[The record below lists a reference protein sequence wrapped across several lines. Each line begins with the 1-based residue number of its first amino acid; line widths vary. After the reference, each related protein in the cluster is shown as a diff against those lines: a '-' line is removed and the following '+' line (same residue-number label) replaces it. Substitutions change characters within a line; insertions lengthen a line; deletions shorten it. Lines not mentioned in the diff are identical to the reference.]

1 MTINSTSPRS
11 ALATPYSS
19 AYNTSMFHHKHAIL
33 LAGSNSL
40 SIAQPRTDGTASCFI
55 IQMTQRA
62 KQALH
67 YPTLN
72 SALTTGSRLDHER
85 DTWKKTKPS
94 KGGQLTGFGSQHA
107 TRPTTGVSWRVLP
120 TAARGISNVFIAYL
134 RNTLCIKTAHTDILY
149 ISSAISLSSQL
160 N

>member
-19 AYNTSMFHHKHAIL
+19 TYNTSMFHHKHAIL

-62 KQALH
+62 RQAPH

-72 SALTTGSRLDHER
+72 SALTTGSRLSHER
-85 DTWKKTKPS
+85 ALEKRSRRRYKHPCC
-94 KGGQLTGFGSQHA
+94 
-107 TRPTTGVSWRVLP
+107 RVP
-120 TAARGISNVFIAYL
+120 ARGCGQGFQTQ
-134 RNTLCIKTAHTDILY
+134 TLGQRQSPHKVDG
-149 ISSAISLSSQL
+149 SLDSGHSTLPAPPPGFLGECFQPRPAG
-160 N
+160 